1 MAWIAALKYSGPTA
15 LILTRQKLPVIAR
28 PAAFAPE
35 DSLKGGYLVSAPEG
49 KPDVVI
55 MASGSEVHV
64 AVDAAVMLAEKGVR
78 AGIVSV
84 PCLEN
89 FMAQSAEYRSGLLP
103 AGVPRVAFEAGRG
116 ESWGRLI
123 GCDGLFIGIEH
134 FGASAPDKVL
144 AEQFG
149 FTAPQV
155 AEKITAFLKK

>member
-1 MAWIAALKYSGPTA
+1 
-15 LILTRQKLPVIAR
+15 
-28 PAAFAPE
+28 
-35 DSLKGGYLVSAPEG
+35 
-49 KPDVVI
+49 

-64 AVDAAVMLAEKGVR
+64 AVEAAAKLAKD
-78 AGIVSV
+78 GIAIRVVSV

-89 FMAQSAEYRSGLLP
+89 FMAQSADYRSHVLP
-103 AGVPRVAFEAGRG
+103 AGIPRVAFEAGRG

-144 AEQFG
+144 AEKFG

-155 AEKITAFLKK
+155 AEKVRAFLKK